1 LASFLVLPTAFD
13 GHRCDMSHDSHE
25 VPPTGALET
34 DAEDLRTLLDTAT
47 EAVVEHLRNLPQQPV
62 APDGNLDP
70 NEIRRW
76 LREGYGFESPR
87 PGAEVVRDVVAALGR
102 WGVHPTH
109 PGYFGL
115 FNPTPTAAGIAGEL
129 VAAGVN
135 PQLAA
140 WSHAPAAVEVE
151 RHLVA
156 FLASQLGM
164 PSDSS
169 GTFTTGGAEANLTGV
184 LLALVRAFPAYRE
197 HGLRSLEGQPVF
209 YASAESHLAWV
220 KIAQMVGLGREALRL
235 IPVGPG
241 LEMDVDLL
249 RAAIARDRKAG
260 MLPFLVAATAG
271 TTGAGAIDP
280 LTSLADVAGE
290 ERLWLHTDAAWAGAV
305 VLSDRLRPLLAGIE
319 RSDSVTVDA
328 HKWLSVPMVA
338 GMLMTRHPALL
349 PEAFA
354 LSTSYMPGAVEDAV
368 EPYTTSVQW
377 SRRFAGLKLLLSLA
391 VHGRSGYAA
400 QLERDVRLGELLAD
414 RLEGTGWR
422 RVNRTPLPV
431 VCVEDPDA
439 SGLGDLEAWR
449 WHADLAD
456 RVVETGR
463 CWISPVRL
471 AGRPAVRACVTSH
484 RTGTDDLGRLVDAMG
499 NARAA
504 MVSR

>member
-1 LASFLVLPTAFD
+1 LTA
-13 GHRCDMSHDSHE
+13 
-25 VPPTGALET
+25 
-34 DAEDLRTLLDTAT
+34 
-47 EAVVEHLRNLPQQPV
+47 
-62 APDGNLDP
+62 
-70 NEIRRW
+70 
-76 LREGYGFESPR
+76 
-87 PGAEVVRDVVAALGR
+87 
-102 WGVHPTH
+102 
-109 PGYFGL
+109 
-115 FNPTPTAAGIAGEL
+115 
-129 VAAGVN
+129 
-135 PQLAA
+135 
-140 WSHAPAAVEVE
+140 
-151 RHLVA
+151 
-156 FLASQLGM
+156 
-164 PSDSS
+164 
-169 GTFTTGGAEANLTGV
+169 V

-235 IPVGPG
+235 VPVGPG

-249 RAAIARDRKAG
+249 RDAIARDREAG

-280 LTSLADVAGE
+280 LASLADVAGDE
-290 ERLWLHTDAAWAGAV
+290 GLWLHTDAAWAGAV
-305 VLSDRLRPLLAGIE
+305 VLSDRLRPLLAGID

-338 GMLMTRHPALL
+338 GMLMTRHPAQL

-414 RLEGTGWR
+414 RLEATGWR

-439 SGLGDLEAWR
+439 SELGDPEAWT
-449 WHADLAD
+449 WHTDVAD

-471 AGRPAVRACVTSH
+471 AGRPALRACITSH
-484 RTGTDDLGRLVDAMG
+484 RTGTDDLDRLVEAMG
-499 NARAA
+499 KARAA
-504 MVSR
+504 MSQQVST